1 MEEKLINPV
10 LLHFIDN
17 ETEKNFIREYDF
29 QNRIFFRIGIY
40 LSCFAWFIWYSGI
53 YFSHRNVFETALAV
67 LILVLGLPFVIVV
80 TLSFSKKFPT
90 LTHHITAYCNF
101 AAACICIYVAVYLT
115 KNITLLCAGVVCINF
130 FCYFI
135 LRIRFKISFLVTLT
149 YGIIA
154 QTCVLTSGNFTDNE
168 IFTSSSGI
176 WLGFFIATIAGY
188 FFERTNR
195 KIFVQNTLI
204 NQQREELLHEKNKL
218 NQSIDDLKAT
228 QAQLIQSEKMASLG
242 QLTAGIAHEIQN
254 PLNFVNNFSEVN
266 TELIEEMQKE
276 IERNNLP
283 EVKSLANDLKE
294 NEAKIIHH
302 GKRAD
307 SIVKNMLQ
315 HARRS
320 KGVKE
325 PTDINKLADE
335 YVRLAY
341 HGKRAKDKSFHTTIN
356 TDFDPSVG
364 DISVMPQ
371 EIGRVILNLVNNAFD
386 AVDEKRKR
394 EANGYEPRVEISTK
408 RQADKISIRVQ
419 DNGTGIPEHLADK
432 IFQPFFTTKPTGQGT
447 GLGLSLSYDIVK
459 VHGGELK
466 VDSNGDSGATF
477 IVQLPIQ
484 DSHKNS

>member
-1 MEEKLINPV
+1 M
-10 LLHFIDN
+10 
-17 ETEKNFIREYDF
+17 
-29 QNRIFFRIGIY
+29 
-40 LSCFAWFIWYSGI
+40 
-53 YFSHRNVFETALAV
+53 
-67 LILVLGLPFVIVV
+67 
-80 TLSFSKKFPT
+80 
-90 LTHHITAYCNF
+90 
-101 AAACICIYVAVYLT
+101 
-115 KNITLLCAGVVCINF
+115 
-130 FCYFI
+130 
-135 LRIRFKISFLVTLT
+135 
-149 YGIIA
+149 
-154 QTCVLTSGNFTDNE
+154 
-168 IFTSSSGI
+168 
-176 WLGFFIATIAGY
+176 
-188 FFERTNR
+188 
-195 KIFVQNTLI
+195 
-204 NQQREELLHEKNKL
+204 
-218 NQSIDDLKAT
+218 
-228 QAQLIQSEKMASLG
+228 
-242 QLTAGIAHEIQN
+242 
-254 PLNFVNNFSEVN
+254 N

-325 PTDINKLADE
+325 QTDINKLADE